1 MKSAQSAI
9 SAIFLAHSSYLMM
22 RHAKDVRPASLAL
35 SGSEGPRLMLR
46 YKTCNM
52 SVQAGATANAKLYKL
67 VHEVVSVAR
76 ICSLHL
82 EINQSDSGWPW
93 QEILVSHS
101 LACCIFTIVQSS

>member
-35 SGSEGPRLMLR
+35 SGSLWLRRLLTGSR
-46 YKTCNM
+46 SSAAFNKTRNM
-52 SVQAGATANAKLYKL
+52 SLQAGATANAKLYKL

-76 ICSLHL
+76 ICSLHFSS
-82 EINQSDSGWPW
+82 IN
-93 QEILVSHS
+93 
-101 LACCIFTIVQSS
+101 LAQGGRGKSF